1 MNESLTTQ
9 VSGKAVLKAPET
21 GLLVFILMITFKTCN
36 LPSVLFAD
44 LKESSVW
51 CILTHCLMDGILL
64 IISLYIASLGGIQSK
79 NIPKLLRKVASTILF
94 FFFLFKLSAA
104 IYEMTTSVSSVLF
117 ENSLIFPIFAL
128 VLIATAVIG
137 SKGFTGIGRLT
148 LIFAWI
154 AVFILVFNIFFLGFD
169 GYAFNLYPVLR
180 PTNYLKGLVK
190 EAIWFGEPLILMT
203 ADLSPKFNKKQNGF
217 VAVAYISAVF
227 SLVGFYLLLIFT
239 YGEVAGSVNNAFS
252 RVLTMNRYSNE
263 LGAVDWPMIVLWL
276 ISGIIHVSC
285 LFAGCKQCF
294 NEVCG
299 HNKKVKLSTHIIF
312 YLLTVGIP
320 VVFYFTLFDNVL
332 YTAILSATQT
342 GIISL
347 IISYGL
353 PILIGIVAY
362 IKYKKEPKKESEC
375 GEEQS

>member
-1 MNESLTTQ
+1 MNESLPTQ

-64 IISLYIASLGGIQSK
+64 IISLYVASLGGIQSK
-79 NIPKLLRKVASTILF
+79 NIPTPLRKVASAILF

-104 IYEMTTSVSSVLF
+104 IYEMTTSASSVLF

-128 VLIATAVIG
+128 VLIATAIIG

-180 PTNYLKGLVK
+180 PTNYLKGIVK

-217 VAVAYISAVF
+217 IAVAYISAVLA
-227 SLVGFYLLLIFT
+227 LVGFYLLLIFT

-294 NEVCG
+294 DEVCSP
-299 HNKKVKLSTHIIF
+299 NKNSAKLKQIVF
-312 YLLTVGIP
+312 YLLAIGIP

-332 YTAILSATQT
+332 YTAILSAIPT

-353 PILIGIVAY
+353 PLIIVVATY
-362 IKYKKEPKKESEC
+362 INYKNNTKRE
-375 GEEQS
+375 GENNERQD